1 MGRPNLAGHRKFRRL
16 ARELDSDVIARGCL
30 EFLWES
36 AYENGSSYLGDK
48 DDVELAARWKGEPG
62 KLAQALLLAGGDGN
76 AGFIEEVP
84 GNPGQFAVHDLFQH
98 ASDYVQKRRD
108 RELARIQRGVT
119 ISDMRREA
127 GKRGRALQLANVG
140 QTSASVGQTADS
152 CHNTR
157 ANGVTPAPAPAPAP
171 APKQNPLSEQGSDEE
186 GPSPRRSK
194 QPSQEACRLAA
205 LLKSEILR
213 NKADFRITP
222 AQERSWAVTAQR
234 MINRDERDPR
244 EIEELIRWAQQDGF
258 WMSNI
263 LSMDKLRE
271 KFDQLRMKC
280 GQHKEQSQH
289 GGSFKGSGK
298 SVSERLME
306 DCRGLG
312 ITPEQMDEATR

>member
-98 ASDYVQKRRD
+98 APEYVQKRRD

-140 QTSASVGQTADS
+140 QTSASVGQTEDG

-157 ANGVTPAPAPAPAP
+157 ANGVTPAPAPAR

-186 GPSPRRSK
+186 SPSPRRSK

-205 LLKSEILR
+205 LLKSEIHR
-213 NKADFRITP
+213 NKGDFRITP

-234 MINRDERDPR
+234 MIDLDERDPR
-244 EIEELIRWAQQDGF
+244 EIEKLIRWAQRDEF
-258 WMSNI
+258 WLANI
-263 LSMDKLRE
+263 LSMDKLR
-271 KFDQLRMKC
+271 KQFGQLQMKC
-280 GQHKEQSQH
+280 GRQGVESPHTGFERKDYRAGFTTENAD
-289 GGSFKGSGK
+289 GSYS
-298 SVSERLME
+298 
-306 DCRGLG
+306 
-312 ITPEQMDEATR
+312 